1 MTDNAFPIDE
11 YGNLLTANHMS
22 FLHERMK
29 EELFRRAQK
38 LSSSEGSD
46 TDKIDYPTTA
56 DVILG
61 RGRPYRK
68 YYRKNDILND
78 QHHLECVCVLLSDTY
93 VLIFS

>member
-11 YGNLLTANHMS
+11 YGNLLTTNHMS

-29 EELFRRAQK
+29 VELFRRAQK
-38 LSSSEGSD
+38 LSSSDGSN

-68 YYRKNDILND
+68 YRKNDIHNNQLRLD
-78 QHHLECVCVLLSDTY
+78 VFVCC
-93 VLIFS
+93 